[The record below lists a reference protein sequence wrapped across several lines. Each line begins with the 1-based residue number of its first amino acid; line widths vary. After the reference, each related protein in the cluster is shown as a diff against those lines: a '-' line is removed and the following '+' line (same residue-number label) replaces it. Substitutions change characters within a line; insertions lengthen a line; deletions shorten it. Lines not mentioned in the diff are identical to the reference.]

1 MWAGGA
7 ACASPA
13 RLVSSNNHLRIFT
26 ARICTVSS
34 FNAHRAVLDDE
45 PAMEEPAHRA
55 RIDHMLLLQN
65 TRSERLRRV
74 VVAYRHRRLDDYR
87 PMVEIGGEEKH
98 RAGQGVC
105 PRLPR
110 APVGGGDPGH
120 GGQRRERV
128 LEDD

>member
-13 RLVSSNNHLRIFT
+13 RLVSSNKPLRIFT

-34 FNAHRAVLDDE
+34 FNAHRAVLDDQ
-45 PAMEEPAHRA
+45 PAIEEPAHRA

-87 PMVEIGGEEKH
+87 PMVEIGGDEMH
-98 RAGQGVC
+98 RAAVALC
-105 PRLPR
+105 PCLQR
-110 APVGGGDPGH
+110 APMGVEA
-120 GGQRRERV
+120 RERG
-128 LEDD
+128 